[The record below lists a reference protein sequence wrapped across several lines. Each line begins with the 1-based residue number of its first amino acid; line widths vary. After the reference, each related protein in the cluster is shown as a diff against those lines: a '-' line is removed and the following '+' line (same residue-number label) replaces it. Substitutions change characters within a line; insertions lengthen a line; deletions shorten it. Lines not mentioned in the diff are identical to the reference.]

1 MKAPTNAPVKAP
13 ALAPLAAPVK
23 GPTIS
28 GDDRN
33 GDGLTSNCM
42 EDNWKASGK
51 NMNLVCTAKEVSLVN
66 LKASVRSTCVIGQN
80 LTISLNGTVQFNTA
94 RYDPAWFIAKDGG
107 DALTGKCF
115 VQPLLKGNLTTVDL
129 FDAVGSVKKVGQIEW
144 TKDFKG
150 SNDACGD
157 IIMNTGGGS
166 VLQSVDIA
174 KDLTLVCDDKN
185 RDGVLDIGICFSW
198 REPGADDTC
207 NTKMVYPGA
216 PSKCFCT
223 RYDIPQVTITQP
235 DVPVDECY

>member
-1 MKAPTNAPVKAP
+1 
-13 ALAPLAAPVK
+13 LAPLAAPVK
-23 GPTIS
+23 GPSIS
-28 GDDRN
+28 GDIKN
-33 GDGLTSNCM
+33 GDVLTSNCM

-66 LKASVRSTCVIGQN
+66 LRASTRSSCIIGQN
-80 LTISLNGTVQFNTA
+80 LTISLNGTVQFNAA

-115 VQPLLKGNLTTVDL
+115 IQPLLKGNLTTVDL
-129 FDAVGSVKKVGQIEW
+129 FDAVGSTRKVGQIEW

-198 REPGADDTC
+198 REAGADDTC
-207 NTKMVYPGA
+207 NVKMVYPGA

-235 DVPVDECY
+235 DIPVDECY